1 MSDWSSDV
9 CSSDLPAGQH
19 GAEAGGCHED
29 ATPEQH
35 ATVIER
41 AAQARGQ
48 APQPEARHGKAE
60 RDHEAEAPEHDLGGR
75 SLLLRPGLQALDD
88 AVPFVRQDQR
98 THVRQ
103 LEGSEEHTAELQSLM
118 RLEYA
123 VLC

>member
-1 MSDWSSDV
+1 MRISDWSSDV
-9 CSSDLPAGQH
+9 FSSDL
-19 GAEAGGCHED
+19 
-29 ATPEQH
+29 TPEQH

-41 AAQARGQ
+41 AAQARDQ

-103 LEGSEEHTAELQSLM
+103 LDAVA
-118 RLEYA
+118 RL
-123 VLC
+123 LGL